1 MTLPSGPKKQPN
13 AHCPV
18 LQVKS
23 LRGTSRQATMTG
35 VGPGQ
40 HALVTGLKGL
50 PHAGDSVTVSACF
63 GGGGGRGVSVDV
75 GGVLAMVPVG
85 VLL

>member
-1 MTLPSGPKKQPN
+1 
-13 AHCPV
+13 
-18 LQVKS
+18 
-23 LRGTSRQATMTG
+23 MTG

-40 HALVTGLKGL
+40 HGLVTGLKGL